1 MKLILLLFSSTRKL
15 RGIGA
20 SEIQKRLINAAFI
33 SYVLICYKVTWEV
46 AILAPIAVLTIS
58 DKFIGY
64 IKTEE
69 GRSKLARL
77 LHNPNARNNYYEDKY
92 YRERKKWKN

>member
-33 SYVLICYKVTWEV
+33 SYILICYKVTWEV
-46 AILAPIAVLTIS
+46 AILAPIAILTIS

-69 GRSKLARL
+69 GRKKLARL
-77 LHNPNARNNYYEDKY
+77 LYDPNATSNYYKDKY